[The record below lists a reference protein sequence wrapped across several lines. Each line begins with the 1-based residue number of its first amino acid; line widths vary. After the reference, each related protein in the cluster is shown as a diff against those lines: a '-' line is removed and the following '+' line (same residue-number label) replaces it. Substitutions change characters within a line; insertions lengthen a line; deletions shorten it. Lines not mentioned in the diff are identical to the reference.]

1 MVKNRL
7 TLTLK
12 LVPANDNQVRDL
24 DHKSGHKR
32 NPVDAR
38 IISLAKLLATTVV
51 TEAMDQIT
59 TPANDNAPETDK
71 G

>member
-1 MVKNRL
+1 MVKNRS

-12 LVPANDNQVRDL
+12 LVPANDNQVRDAC
-24 DHKSGHKR
+24 HKR

-38 IISLAKLLATTVV
+38 IISLAKLLATSVV

-71 G
+71 T